1 MKGLFLPV
9 GLILSFISAWFIPEP
24 GTTLKEW
31 GLIPWMVITIFLING
46 YQTNLKEIP
55 RDRSF
60 LSALIFGGII
70 SLIIG
75 PLIGLG
81 VAEVFALPA
90 GLALGLIVKATV
102 PPTLSTCIVMTQ
114 LTNGFPLWALVMTVT
129 LNIVGVFTIPF
140 MLGMTLGS
148 STEITISPLPLLQKL
163 MFLVLLPFIIGL
175 AVKKLSLINPKQI
188 LLQYLPSSCVILTV
202 WMALSESHE
211 VLLNLS
217 LPILLKIAGAALT
230 VHLTLMT
237 LSLLASLILKLEPA
251 ARLAMLFTIS
261 QKTLP
266 VAVSVLTALN
276 LDIPV
281 GEAVLVCVTFHFLML
296 FTDSLIAPK
305 LKLASSKAL

>member
-24 GTTLKEW
+24 GTTLKEL

-60 LSALIFGGII
+60 FSALIFGGII

-81 VAEVFALPA
+81 VAEIFALPA

-140 MLGMTLGS
+140 MLGMTLGG

-175 AVKKLSLINPKQI
+175 AVKKLSLINPKPI

-217 LPILLKIAGAALT
+217 LPILLKITGAALA
-230 VHLTLMT
+230 VHLTLMA

>member
-1 MKGLFLPV
+1 MKGLFLPA

-24 GTTLKEW
+24 GTTLKEL

-60 LSALIFGGII
+60 FSALIFGGII

-81 VAEVFALPA
+81 VAEIFALPA

-140 MLGMTLGS
+140 MLGMTLGG

-217 LPILLKIAGAALT
+217 LPILLKIAGAALA
-230 VHLTLMT
+230 VHLTLMA

-276 LDIPV
+276 LDIPI